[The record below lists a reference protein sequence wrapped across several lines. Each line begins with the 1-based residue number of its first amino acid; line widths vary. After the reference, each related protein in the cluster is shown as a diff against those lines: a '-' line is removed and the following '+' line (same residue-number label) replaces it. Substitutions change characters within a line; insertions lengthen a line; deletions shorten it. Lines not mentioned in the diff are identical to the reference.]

1 MSTTC
6 DVLLNNNQVKTW
18 MSTKVKPNQIKP
30 VGRKIENQMIEAI
43 KNNQDWHSA
52 NTVVEFNEGVSVVKL
67 HGHVIAKVSDSF
79 IQLFD
84 GGHQTNTTKSRLN
97 AILNGCGLP
106 GERVFA
112 KKSKWFISINGNG
125 IQTVPFFSG
134 MRLN

>member
-1 MSTTC
+1 M
-6 DVLLNNNQVKTW
+6 
-18 MSTKVKPNQIKP
+18 
-30 VGRKIENQMIEAI
+30 RKIETQMIEAV

-52 NTVVEFNEGVSVVKL
+52 NTVVEFTDGISTVKL
-67 HGHVIAKVSDSF
+67 HGHVIAKVSDRF

-112 KKSKWFISINGNG
+112 KKFEWFISINGNG
-125 IQTVPFFSG
+125 INTVPFLSG